1 MQNSIMKKIIAIS
14 LVILGIIGTGAYL
27 VFKNSTIPKSQSQS
41 NSIITVINPKDYSL
55 IKYPLK
61 QSPIY
66 NQIDKECMEFGDSN
80 WIDSQDARI
89 VKSGNE
95 TIIPSLLQL
104 ISFSDGAK
112 QICESLLDSKI
123 FSAPADGKYLYLQI
137 NPSTVYDYAPSRV
150 YRLDLS
156 NLLAKDLSAVPH
168 ESPSMHYAYNG
179 ISNGEYRLLPDGKR
193 VVKWSDTVVY
203 LFNMETNSADTLY
216 IVPQNQ
222 GLTSRFT
229 EDEIVG
235 YSNYDIKID
244 GNNII
249 VGVYEEINFQDD
261 KSAMVDENNFKSFS
275 PKFVNRV
282 TIPIPSN

>member
-1 MQNSIMKKIIAIS
+1 MKKFIVII
-14 LVILGIIGTGAYL
+14 LVILGIIGSGAYL
-27 VFKNSTIPKSQSQS
+27 TFKNSTIPKPKSQS
-41 NSIITVINPKDYSL
+41 NNIITVINPKDYSL

-66 NQIDKECMEFGDSN
+66 NQIGKECMESGERYWVDA
-80 WIDSQDARI
+80 QDARI

-104 ISFSDGAK
+104 ISLSDGIK
-112 QICESLLDSKI
+112 LNCEYILDFKI

-137 NPSTVYDYAPSRV
+137 HPFTYHENAPSRI
-150 YRLDLS
+150 YHLDMS
-156 NLLAKDLSAVPH
+156 NLLAKNLSAFPY
-168 ESPSMHYAYNG
+168 EYQSIPDSNNG
-179 ISNGEYRLLPDGKR
+179 ISGDEYRLLSDGKR
-193 VVKWSDTVVY
+193 VVKWTDTVVY
-203 LFNMETNSADTLY
+203 LVNLETNSTNILY
-216 IVPQNQ
+216 IVPQKQ

-229 EDEIVG
+229 EDEIAG

-249 VGVYEEINFQDD
+249 VGIYEEINFQDD
-261 KSAMVDENNFKSFS
+261 KSVTVDENRFKSFS

>member
-1 MQNSIMKKIIAIS
+1 MKRFIVII
-14 LVILGIIGTGAYL
+14 LVILGIIGAGAYL
-27 VFKNSTIPKSQSQS
+27 VFKNFTIPKSQSQ
-41 NSIITVINPKDYSL
+41 NGSIITVINPKDYSL

-66 NQIDKECMEFGDSN
+66 NQIGEECMEGGERYWVN
-80 WIDSQDARI
+80 AQDARI

-104 ISFSDGAK
+104 ISFSDGVRPN
-112 QICESLLDSKI
+112 CEYILDFKI

-137 NPSTVYDYAPSRV
+137 HPFTYRENVPSRV
-150 YRLDLS
+150 YRLDLY
-156 NLLAKDLSAVPH
+156 NLLAKNLSTFPY
-168 ESPSMHYAYNG
+168 EYPSIPDSNNG
-179 ISNGEYRLLPDGKR
+179 ISGDEYRLLSDGKR
-193 VVKWSDTVVY
+193 VVKWTDTVVY
-203 LFNMETNSADTLY
+203 LVNLETNSTNILY

-222 GLTSRFT
+222 GLVSSFT

-244 GNNII
+244 GNNIM
-249 VGVYEEINFQDD
+249 VGVYEGIKFQND
-261 KSAMVDENNFKSFS
+261 KSVTVDENGHKSFS
-275 PKFVNRV
+275 PKFINRV